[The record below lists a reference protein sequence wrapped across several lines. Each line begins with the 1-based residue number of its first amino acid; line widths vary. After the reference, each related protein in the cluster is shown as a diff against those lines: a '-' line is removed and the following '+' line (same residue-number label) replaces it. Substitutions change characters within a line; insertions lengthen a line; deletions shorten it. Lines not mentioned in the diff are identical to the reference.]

1 MTFSRFGNTC
11 FTGRGYD
18 RMKKAIA
25 LILCFLILIPL
36 AACGS
41 GGFSLGRFDGNEY
54 HNDMLS
60 LSFRLPASWHR
71 ADAAEAESLLGMKRT
86 VFDTYDEEALAAA
99 EKDKAFDLGYAF
111 VLSTEGGLDRF
122 DLLYQKNTS
131 NGDSASY
138 IASAR
143 EQLEKYGD
151 LWEIRTV
158 SNQTV
163 TVAGHEYAALEMIL
177 KNGDTV
183 LRYYYLTTVAEGYF
197 VTMILTT
204 SLTDYS
210 FESFLSSLNQS
221 SARYY
226 GLETD

>member
-1 MTFSRFGNTC
+1 MLQEEVFL
-11 FTGRGYD
+11 
-18 RMKKAIA
+18 MKKSLA
-25 LILCFLILIPL
+25 LLLAFLMLIPL

-41 GGFSLGRFDGNEY
+41 EGFSLGRFEGNEY

-60 LSFRLPASWHR
+60 LYFRLPESWHR
-71 ADAAEAESLLGMKRT
+71 ADASEAEALLGMKRT
-86 VFDTYDEEALAAA
+86 VFDTYDEESLAEV

-111 VLSTEGGLDRF
+111 VLSTDGGLDRF
-122 DLLYQKNTS
+122 DLLFQKNAS
-131 NGDSASY
+131 GADSASY

-158 SNQTV
+158 SNETV
-163 TVAGHEYAALEMIL
+163 TIAGHEYVALEMVL
-177 KNGDTV
+177 KSGDTV

-197 VTMILTT
+197 ATMILTT

-210 FESFLSSLNQS
+210 FESFLSTLNQS
-221 SARYY
+221 SVGYY
-226 GLETD
+226 GLENK

>member
-1 MTFSRFGNTC
+1 
-11 FTGRGYD
+11 
-18 RMKKAIA
+18 MKKTLA
-25 LILCFLILIPL
+25 LLLVSLMLLSL

-41 GGFSLGRFDGNEY
+41 GGFSLGRFEGNEY

-60 LSFRLPASWHR
+60 LYFRLPASWHR

-86 VFDTYDEEALAAA
+86 VYDTYDEEALAEV
-99 EKDKAFDLGYAF
+99 EKDHAFDLGYAF
-111 VLSTEGGLDRF
+111 VLSTDGGLDRF
-122 DLLYQKNTS
+122 DLLFQKNTGD
-131 NGDSASY
+131 GDSASY

-158 SNQTV
+158 SNETV
-163 TVAGHEYAALEMIL
+163 TIAGHEYVALEMIL

-183 LRYYYLTTVAEGYF
+183 LRYYYLTTVAEGYY

-204 SLTDYS
+204 SLVDYS
-210 FESFLSSLNQS
+210 FADFLSTLNQS
-221 SARYY
+221 SVSYY
-226 GLETD
+226 ELETK

>member
-1 MTFSRFGNTC
+1 
-11 FTGRGYD
+11 
-18 RMKKAIA
+18 MKKTLA
-25 LILCFLILIPL
+25 LLLVSLMLLSL

-41 GGFSLGRFDGNEY
+41 GGFSLGRFEGNEY

-60 LSFRLPASWHR
+60 LYFRLPASWHR

-86 VFDTYDEEALAAA
+86 VYDTYDEEALAVV
-99 EKDKAFDLGYAF
+99 EKDHAFDLGYAF
-111 VLSTEGGLDRF
+111 VLSTDGGLDRF
-122 DLLYQKNTS
+122 DLLFQKNTGD
-131 NGDSASY
+131 GDSASY

-158 SNQTV
+158 SNETV
-163 TVAGHEYAALEMIL
+163 TIAGHEYVALEMIL

-183 LRYYYLTTVAEGYF
+183 LRYYYLTTVAEGYY

-204 SLTDYS
+204 SLVDYS
-210 FESFLSSLNQS
+210 FADFLSTLNQS
-221 SARYY
+221 SVSYY
-226 GLETD
+226 GLETK

>member
-1 MTFSRFGNTC
+1 
-11 FTGRGYD
+11 
-18 RMKKAIA
+18 MKKTLA
-25 LILCFLILIPL
+25 LLLVSLMLLSL

-41 GGFSLGRFDGNEY
+41 GGFSLGRFEGNEY

-60 LSFRLPASWHR
+60 LYFRLPASWHR

-86 VFDTYDEEALAAA
+86 VYDTYDEEALAEV
-99 EKDKAFDLGYAF
+99 EKDHAFDLGYAF
-111 VLSTEGGLDRF
+111 VLSTDGGLDRF
-122 DLLYQKNTS
+122 DLLFQKNTGD
-131 NGDSASY
+131 GDSASY

-158 SNQTV
+158 SNETV
-163 TVAGHEYAALEMIL
+163 TIAGHEYVALEMIL

-183 LRYYYLTTVAEGYF
+183 LRYYYLTTVAEGYY

-204 SLTDYS
+204 SLVDYS
-210 FESFLSSLNQS
+210 FADFLSTLNQGS
-221 SARYY
+221 VSYY
-226 GLETD
+226 GLETK

>member
-1 MTFSRFGNTC
+1 MILSAKEATV
-11 FTGRGYD
+11 TGRGVT
-18 RMKKAIA
+18 RMKKALA
-25 LILCFLILIPL
+25 LLLACLLLIPL

-41 GGFSLGRFDGNEY
+41 GDFSLGRFEGNEY

-60 LSFRLPASWHR
+60 LYFRLPASWHR
-71 ADAAEAESLLGMKRT
+71 ADAAEAETLLGMKRT
-86 VFDTYDEEALAAA
+86 VFDTYDEESLAAA

-111 VLSTEGGLDRF
+111 VLSTDGGLDRF
-122 DLLYQKNTS
+122 DLLFQKNTGD
-131 NGDSASY
+131 GDSASY

-158 SNQTV
+158 SNETV
-163 TVAGHEYAALEMIL
+163 TVAGHEYVALEMVL
-177 KNGDTV
+177 KSGETV

-210 FESFLSSLNQS
+210 FSSFLSTLDQS
-221 SARYY
+221 SVRYY
-226 GLETD
+226 GLESK